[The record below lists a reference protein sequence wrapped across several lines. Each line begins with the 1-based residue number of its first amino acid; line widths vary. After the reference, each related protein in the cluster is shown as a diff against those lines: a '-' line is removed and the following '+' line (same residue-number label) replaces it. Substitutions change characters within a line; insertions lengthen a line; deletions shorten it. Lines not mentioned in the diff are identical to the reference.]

1 MNKRAISLILAIFML
16 ITLVACGGEKETPE
30 TKSDFW
36 RAEEIELPR
45 LHKFSRGD
53 IFTSDGDFLISGF
66 FELDPDHPEIES
78 HDVLLR
84 VDAKTG
90 ESALETPESF
100 GDTLERATLS
110 DGSLCVVAGKLIEDQ
125 YEDLKFTRTD
135 KDGKILAEYDIDE
148 LFGVDTSKLR
158 FDITMGGGGFCIRL
172 METAG
177 DALYVVSNIGAVRI
191 GETISRIDSK
201 RTIISAS
208 LDSETGELV
217 VFAEGNDGILTAD
230 FASGSFEKLT
240 IPDEFKGKNIYPFAF
255 GDSLF
260 GGVAD
265 GRIYAFDRDGDKLS
279 AKPVF
284 DLAEA
289 GIAGGIKGAASIKT
303 DEGTIFCLSI
313 RDDMDGGETR
323 CFRMIPS
330 EAKEKQVLKLAFVG
344 RVNPNEYYAI
354 AEFNRTHDD
363 VKIDAVYYNE
373 TVDSDGMADPNSAVE
388 KFERDMVSGNL
399 PDIVLLPGNA
409 DAAGYAGKGLFRNL
423 YDFMDDSFRSD
434 LSPFVKEFETDFK
447 SEKGL
452 YFLPLNNS
460 ISTLVG
466 RASEFPDGL
475 SLDIFLD
482 RLENPKEGQKLRTM
496 FFSNIVYESIDCFV
510 DPVSGKLNFDSDL
523 FKRLANDYKKYG
535 NKRIEGGSSKDIGD
549 GKLLLGS
556 TQLTLQKL
564 VMLKVRDG
572 IDDLKILGYPGGAPE
587 IDPGLYLG
595 ITKDCKNTD
604 AAADHL
610 RIRTS
615 ERYLLKNQDQYLT
628 KSGFESYLE
637 NQSRFYYF
645 SATGSNYLSS
655 KEALTGKYYDSLEKQ
670 LGANFLEYELEDDLI
685 KTLEDAFEIA
695 KPKNPISQK
704 IADIA
709 VEELDI
715 LSSRSSQTVE
725 ETIKIIEDR
734 AANLI
739 NEKK

>member
-1 MNKRAISLILAIFML
+1 MNKHAISLILAIFML
-16 ITLVACGGEKETPE
+16 ITLVSCGGEKEPPE

-53 IFTSDGDFLISGF
+53 IFTSDGDFLIAGHF
-66 FELDPDHPEIES
+66 GLDPDHPEIES

-90 ESALETPESF
+90 ESTLETPESF

-110 DGSLCVVAGKLIEDQ
+110 DGSLCVVAGKLTDDQ
-125 YEDLKFTRTD
+125 YEDLKLTRTD
-135 KDGKILAEYDIDE
+135 KNGKVLAEYDIDE

-158 FDITMGGGGFCIRL
+158 FDIAMGSGGFCVRL

-208 LDSETGELV
+208 LDSATGELV
-217 VFAEGNDGILTAD
+217 VFTEGNDGILTAD

-240 IPDEFKGKNIYPFAF
+240 IPDEFKGTTIYPFAF

-260 GGVAD
+260 GGVAS

-284 DLAEA
+284 DLADA
-289 GIAGGIKGAASIKT
+289 GIAGYAEGAASIKT
-303 DEGTIFCLSI
+303 DEGTIFCLAI
-313 RDDMDGGETR
+313 HNEMENETKY
-323 CFRMIPS
+323 FRMIPS

-344 RVNPNEYYAI
+344 RVNPSEYYAI

-363 VKIDAVYYNE
+363 VRIDAVYYNE
-373 TVDSDGMADPNSAVE
+373 TITSDGMTDRNAAVE
-388 KFERDMVSGNL
+388 KFERDMVAGNL
-399 PDIVLLPGNA
+399 PDIVLLPGSA

-447 SEKGL
+447 SERGL
-452 YFLPLNNS
+452 YFLPLNNR

-482 RLENPKEGQKLRTM
+482 RLENPKDGQNLRAM

-510 DPVSGKLNFDSDL
+510 DPVSGKTNFDSDL
-523 FKRLANDYKKYG
+523 FRRLADNYKKYG

-549 GKLLLGS
+549 GKLLLAS
-556 TQLTLQKL
+556 TQLTLQNL
-564 VMLKVRDG
+564 VMLKVQDG

-587 IDPGLYLG
+587 IDPGRYLG

-604 AAADHL
+604 AAADYL

-615 ERYLLKNQDQYLT
+615 ERYLLKNQDPYLT

-637 NQSRFYYF
+637 SQSRFYYF

-655 KEALTGKYYDSLEKQ
+655 KDALTGKYYDSLEKQ
-670 LGANFLEYELEDDLI
+670 LGANFLEYELDDDLI
-685 KTLEDAFEIA
+685 KTLRDTLEIA

-709 VEELDI
+709 VEELDT
-715 LSSRSSQTVE
+715 LRSRSSRTVE
-725 ETIKIIEDR
+725 ETIKIIGDR